1 MGTYHVPSSFTCP
14 SDQAVGRWIW
24 KTGNTCN
31 DFNNTGRWKTQ
42 SFKRSE
48 YLAAGGT
55 PRAVCGATQSPE
67 TFRSCID
74 FKVAGAP
81 APTPPQPTPT
91 SAPTQAPPTSTPA
104 PGSCTQ
110 QLDCSLSAYCSN
122 PAYLQYCIQNG
133 AAGYCPEPMCTRTPA
148 ASLLE
153 MDLKAF
159 KKHT

>member
-48 YLAAGGT
+48 YLAAGG
-55 PRAVCGATQSPE
+55 
-67 TFRSCID
+67 
-74 FKVAGAP
+74 
-81 APTPPQPTPT
+81 
-91 SAPTQAPPTSTPA
+91 
-104 PGSCTQ
+104 SCTQ

-133 AAGYCPEPMCTRTPA
+133 AAGYCPEPMCTTTPA

-153 MDLKAF
+153 RGLKAV